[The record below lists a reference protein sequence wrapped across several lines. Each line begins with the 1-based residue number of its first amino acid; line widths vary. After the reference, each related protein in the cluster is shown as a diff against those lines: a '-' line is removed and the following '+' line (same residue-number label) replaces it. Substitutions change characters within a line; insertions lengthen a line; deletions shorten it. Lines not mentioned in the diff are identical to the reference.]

1 MCALPA
7 SSRHPLKELC
17 CARQDEQGQ
26 QLTPEQL
33 KALKGP
39 SRDDPA
45 ENVGAASWVEQYN
58 EELAAPSR
66 NATECEAHSY
76 CLPFISDPLGDL
88 EHQGDRLLVMYE
100 PLALCKGLCRELWL
114 GH

>member
-7 SSRHPLKELC
+7 SSRPPLKELY

-45 ENVGAASWVEQYN
+45 ENVGAASWVTQYN

-76 CLPFISDPLGDL
+76 CLPFYSRSLGVTWSTKETDFWSC
-88 EHQGDRLLVMYE
+88 MS
-100 PLALCKGLCRELWL
+100 P
-114 GH
+114 